1 MKQYLPLIL
10 ILLISVTSWAEQGD
24 PVLKFMISGE
34 LVREYNLS
42 QLKNKLKSQE
52 INFVDPQYGK
62 EKSYKGFLLQDILQ
76 FGFGDEWKNP
86 DYTDV
91 AFAALDGYTAI
102 TNILKLRES
111 GAYIVFEDLDYENW
125 EPVSIRQVNP
135 GPFYLVWT
143 GKNQTTA
150 NEYPW
155 PWQLASID
163 LIKFDSQY
171 PKVVPKGAAKDSSAY
186 KGYEIFEGRCV
197 RCHAMNQQ
205 GGTVGPDL
213 NAPQSIVS
221 YRSENM
227 IKEFIKNP
235 SKYRYTHMP
244 DHPDLSNQDLDNLIS
259 YFNYMNENR
268 D

>member
-1 MKQYLPLIL
+1 MKRFFMI
-10 ILLISVTSWAEQGD
+10 IIVLLVSATSWAEQDD
-24 PVLKFMISGE
+24 PSLKFLVSGE
-34 LVREYNLS
+34 LVKEYKLS
-42 QLKNKLKSQE
+42 QLKDLLQTRE
-52 INFVDPQYGK
+52 INFTDLQYRK
-62 EKSYKGFLLQDILQ
+62 EKSYKGFSLHDILQ
-76 FGFGDEWKNP
+76 LGFGDLWKSS
-86 DYTDV
+86 DYTDA

-111 GAYIVFEDLDYENW
+111 GAYIVYQDLDYKNW
-125 EPVSIRQVNP
+125 EPVSIREVNP

-143 GKNQTTA
+143 GKDQNTA
-150 NEYPW
+150 SGYPW

-163 LIKFDSQY
+163 LIMFDSQY
-171 PKVVPKGAAKDSSAY
+171 TEVFPEGAAKDSSAY
-186 KGYEIFEGRCV
+186 KGFEIFELRCI
-197 RCHAMNQQ
+197 RCHAMNRQ

-227 IKEFIKNP
+227 IKEFIKHP

-244 DHPDLSNQDLDNLIS
+244 DHPDLADQDLDNLIS
-259 YFNYMNENR
+259 YFKYMNENR